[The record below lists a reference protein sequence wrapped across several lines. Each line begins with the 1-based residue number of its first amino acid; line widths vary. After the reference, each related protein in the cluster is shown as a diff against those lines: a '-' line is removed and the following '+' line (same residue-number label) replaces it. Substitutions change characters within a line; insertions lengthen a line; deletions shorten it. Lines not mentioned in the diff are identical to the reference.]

1 MKIVKEQKR
10 APAQEPKIKE
20 SLKVLHLLKREYS
33 EQRYAYELNEKE
45 IQQQVQYLQKSN
57 SQQSRQLPEYYGRA
71 KYYRKT
77 LLGSQKSNP
86 KIFISNGLLVKSNRK
101 KFISQSPN
109 FDYFTEIKPKSKA
122 RTNRANQPQSF
133 SKFETQNQK

>member
-57 SQQSRQLPEYYGRA
+57 SQQSR
-71 KYYRKT
+71 
-77 LLGSQKSNP
+77 
-86 KIFISNGLLVKSNRK
+86 
-101 KFISQSPN
+101 
-109 FDYFTEIKPKSKA
+109 
-122 RTNRANQPQSF
+122 
-133 SKFETQNQK
+133 